1 MTLHV
6 LHVRLHHPDCLHLL
20 LLLTSYRMSLRSL
33 GNVLV
38 FTRQVALSIED
49 RVVTF
54 GGLVDK
60 TRLNV
65 AGLLL
70 ACVCVCAASAG
81 DERVIEV
88 GAGGMLRLH
97 LAVAE
102 A

>member
-1 MTLHV
+1 M
-6 LHVRLHHPDCLHLL
+6 
-20 LLLTSYRMSLRSL
+20 LLLTTYRMGLSSL
-33 GNVLV
+33 GDVLV
-38 FTRQVALSIED
+38 FTRQVALRVED

-70 ACVCVCAASAG
+70 ACVCVCSASAG
-81 DERVIEV
+81 DERVVEV

>member
-1 MTLHV
+1 M
-6 LHVRLHHPDCLHLL
+6 
-20 LLLTSYRMSLRSL
+20 LLLTAYRMSLSSL
-33 GNVLV
+33 GDVLV
-38 FTRQVALSIED
+38 FTRQVALRVED
-49 RVVTF
+49 RVVAF

-70 ACVCVCAASAG
+70 ACVCVRSASAG
-81 DERVIEV
+81 DERVVEV
-88 GAGGMLRLH
+88 GAGGMLCLH